1 MCVFLEPRFKPYI
14 TTNNLTVES
23 LRCNITSHFKPNMSD
38 LYWLKNGFRKIA
50 LTEDQMNIN
59 KVFQSN
65 NPSPI
70 QPYRAILQYRVNHN
84 YSVQGYYQ
92 CAVFAPRFMTH
103 KAISTKLQLQFRGK
117 FFSLNRELS
126 QLNT

>member
-1 MCVFLEPRFKPYI
+1 M
-14 TTNNLTVES
+14 
-23 LRCNITSHFKPNMSD
+23 RCNITSHFKPNISD
-38 LYWLKNGFRKIA
+38 LYWLKNGFRRIA
-50 LTEDQMNIN
+50 VTEDQTNISE
-59 KVFQSN
+59 VLQSN
-65 NPSPI
+65 NTSLI

-103 KAISTKLQLQFRGK
+103 KVISTKLQLQFKGK
-117 FFSLNRELS
+117 LFSLARELS